1 MTELIKF
8 SPEQQQLLTT
18 KLRDYFNN
26 ELNYDLGSFDAQFLL
41 DFIRDEIGL
50 YFYNQGV
57 LDAQVVLS
65 KKVDDIQDAIAQLE
79 QYPPTKKTKTRK

>member
-8 SPEQQQLLTT
+8 SKEQQSLLTD
-18 KLRDYFNN
+18 KLQDYFAS

-50 YFYNQGV
+50 HFYNQGV
-57 LDAQVVLS
+57 LDAQAVLAQ
-65 KKVDDIQDAIAQLE
+65 KIDDIQDAIAQLE
-79 QYPPTKKTKTRK
+79 QFPPTKKTKPRK